1 MRYMDVREASEKWGI
16 SDRRIRV
23 LCNEG
28 RIDGAIKLN
37 WSWTIPENAPKPR
50 DGRVLRKFRNL
61 DIRPGSVD
69 IMALDAFGKEYP
81 AASVMKNS
89 EVLNSIIS
97 ESLCFLLEEASHP
110 IDKSSIEKV
119 LTGSLV
125 PELSLEDHLII
136 VNFKSILI
144 SLSECSDRW
153 FEKDVKESYVRLMQG
168 ISDRGAH
175 KYRDGFAKATP
186 RSDEEV
192 RVDVQME
199 TLLTQYE
206 TSWRNLHGLIGGVL
220 LYGEI
225 VRIKPFGRFD
235 ELLAY
240 LVLAGEFLRGNIL
253 PPTLTSDSLQE
264 AKAAL
269 SLAIRR
275 GTYAD
280 FTHYI
285 ERAVY
290 SSYKVAANV

>member
-37 WSWTIPENAPKPR
+37 WSWTIPEDAPKPR

-69 IMALDAFGKEYP
+69 ISALDSLSEKYP
-81 AASVMKNS
+81 VTSTMRDGVVFNAIA
-89 EVLNSIIS
+89 L
-97 ESLCFLLEEASHP
+97 ESLSFLLEESGHP
-110 IDKSSIEKV
+110 ITRDAISCV
-119 LTGSLV
+119 LSGKLV

-136 VNFKSILI
+136 INFKSILI
-144 SLSECSDRW
+144 SLSERSDRW
-153 FEKDVKESYVRLMQG
+153 FEKDVKDLYVRLMQG
-168 ISDRGAH
+168 IQDRGAN
-175 KYRDGFAKATP
+175 KYRDGFAKASP

-199 TLLTQYE
+199 TLLNQYE

-220 LYGEI
+220 LYGEML
-225 VRIKPFGRFD
+225 RIKPFGRFD

-240 LVLAGEFLRGNIL
+240 LVLAGEFMRSNIL
-253 PPTLTSDSLQE
+253 PPALSPETSQE
-264 AKAAL
+264 SKAAL

-290 SSYKVAANV
+290 SSYKAASNV